1 MQQRRLRRAARYL
14 VAGLISSLMMLGSI
28 ATAFAGDAPGPW
40 P

>member
-1 MQQRRLRRAARYL
+1 MQQRLRRSVRYL
-14 VAGLISSLMMLGSI
+14 AAGLISTLLILGSI

>member
-1 MQQRRLRRAARYL
+1 MQQRRLRRTVRYL
-14 VAGLISSLMMLGSI
+14 AAGLISTLIMLSSI